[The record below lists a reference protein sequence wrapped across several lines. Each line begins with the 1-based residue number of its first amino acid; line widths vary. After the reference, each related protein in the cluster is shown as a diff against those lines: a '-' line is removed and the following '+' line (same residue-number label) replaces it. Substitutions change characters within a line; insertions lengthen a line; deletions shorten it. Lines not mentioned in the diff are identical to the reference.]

1 MLRDQ
6 FVFAIVLD
14 SIYEYCIMLLKLV
27 IDINIKFTQCK
38 IMDLKIQLNIQVWVN
53 IGSKVYKYIY
63 AEHTLLTAI

>member
-1 MLRDQ
+1 
-6 FVFAIVLD
+6 
-14 SIYEYCIMLLKLV
+14 MLLKLV